1 MFPGLVACRAL
12 GAGESRERCAGSLAS
27 VSRVGALTS
36 EKLNRPEAGFRLSRG
51 EVAEWTI
58 AAVSKTVVSVTP
70 APGVRIPPS
79 PHRAAKIFRAP
90 VERAPANLYTLASV
104 RPARRAWQS
113 GLMRR
118 SFGIVVPVLP
128 APEVQILP
136 SPLSGP
142 AAVPAP
148 GFVFS
153 YVLFPTFPVREPL
166 SVGLYDAG
174 YARTYH
180 SIRP

>member
-1 MFPGLVACRAL
+1 MDDCGGLENRCVGNPGT
-12 GAGESRERCAGSLAS
+12 GGS
-27 VSRVGALTS
+27 
-36 EKLNRPEAGFRLSRG
+36 NPPLS
-51 EVAEWTI
+51 
-58 AAVSKTVVSVTP
+58 
-70 APGVRIPPS
+70 APGRE
-79 PHRAAKIFRAP
+79 AAKIFRAP

-148 GFVFS
+148 GFVSFS
-153 YVLFPTFPVREPL
+153 YVLSLTFSVREPL

-174 YARTYH
+174 YARIAR